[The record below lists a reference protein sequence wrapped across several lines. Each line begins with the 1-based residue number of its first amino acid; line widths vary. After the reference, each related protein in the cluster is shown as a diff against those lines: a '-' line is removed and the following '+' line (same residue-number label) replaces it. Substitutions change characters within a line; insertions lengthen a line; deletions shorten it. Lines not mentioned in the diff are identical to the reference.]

1 MCTCRLLSSKV
12 DRPRSVKRRSVLHN
26 DDGSHGGAELERQVL
41 MVMGY
46 DDITELLERREVPQ
60 SRQQKPQGWTCLL
73 LPRLCTSNS
82 QFKQVMCKQS
92 ADCIGIQ
99 RD

>member
-60 SRQQKPQGWTCLL
+60 SRQQKPQGWTW
-73 LPRLCTSNS
+73 NS